1 MRLRIPWLMF
11 FVTAI
16 LILSSFALYF
26 YVDQKMDES
35 VELRL
40 FNFADNLLIEIAKDP
55 SLFKKD
61 PASFLFSSAGNEF
74 VSSGVLVQFL
84 DTSGNILAKSPGL
97 KRNSLPFTKNEDD
110 LIKDFETADGINL
123 KTYQRTIGL
132 EGRKLGYLIVGVST
146 SQIYHTLNRLR
157 WILAMVMFCN
167 IIILGFGINAIV
179 SFNNLREQK
188 KFLSFASHELRTPL
202 SVILGHAEIALRD
215 AAASKN
221 CKEAL
226 ETIKE
231 ESDWMNK
238 LVSNLLIMF
247 RGQANTQKINK
258 TSFNLGEL
266 AADCASSLKTMYPK
280 KNITL
285 ILPEEA
291 EIKADQDQIKRL
303 INNLLE
309 NAARNT
315 KADGEITLEISSGPK
330 YFKIKIKDDG
340 VGIKKELQG
349 KIFNAFYQIE
359 EGRGGGVGL
368 GLAISKWIIDSH
380 KGKITVESETGK
392 GTTFDI
398 MLPKD

>member
-1 MRLRIPWLMF
+1 MI

-26 YVDQKMDES
+26 YIEQKMEES
-35 VELRL
+35 IELRL
-40 FNFADNLLIEIAKDP
+40 FNWADNLLLEIAKDP
-55 SLFKKD
+55 VLFKKD
-61 PASFLFSSAGNEF
+61 PASFLFSSTGNEF
-74 VSSGVLVQFL
+74 ISSGVMVQFM
-84 DTSGNILAKSPGL
+84 DAGGNILAKSPGL
-97 KRNSLPFTKNEDD
+97 KRNSLPFTKDENDMV
-110 LIKDFETADGINL
+110 KDFELTDATNL
-123 KTYQRTIGL
+123 KTYQKII
-132 EGRKLGYLIVGVST
+132 EIEEWKLGYLIVGVST

-202 SVILGHAEIALRD
+202 SVILGHAEIALK
-215 AAASKN
+215 SKN
-221 CKEAL
+221 CREAL

-285 ILPEEA
+285 NLPEEA

-315 KADGEITLEISSGPK
+315 KIDGEITFNISSHPK
-330 YFKIKIKDDG
+330 YFTLQVKDNG
-340 VGIKKELQG
+340 IGIKKELQG
-349 KIFNAFYQIE
+349 KIFNAFYQVE
-359 EGRGGGVGL
+359 EGKSGGVGL
-368 GLAISKWIIDSH
+368 GLAISKWIVDSH

-398 MLPKD
+398 MLPKG